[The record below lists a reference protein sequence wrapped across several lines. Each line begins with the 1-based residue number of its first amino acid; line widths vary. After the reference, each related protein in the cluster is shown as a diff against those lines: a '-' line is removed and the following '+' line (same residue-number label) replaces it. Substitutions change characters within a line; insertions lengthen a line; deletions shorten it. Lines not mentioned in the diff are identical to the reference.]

1 MISGRDTLNTLL
13 STIAEEQQR
22 MRQVDASLSNSNDE
36 LLKLD
41 SARMQELQRLARMR
55 LNYLAND
62 KAQVADTSDEQLLKF
77 IAQRDAAYAA
87 LQQRI
92 AELEGDGKAREA
104 ERAGAMAEL
113 DGAVKTIED
122 AEVATQR
129 RLEADAAYQARLE
142 AAREADRVAGRADA
156 KATQSENEQA
166 TKGEAYRADPLFSY
180 LWRRKF
186 GTAEYRAG
194 GLVFAPLLRYLD
206 GRVARLVGYQDARAN
221 YSRLLE
227 IPLRLREHATNA
239 RAAADAAHAELQRLD
254 LEARKAD
261 GIPALEEKKAAVE
274 ARIAKLDAAVQ
285 EASDRHAAALAE
297 SEKFAKGADE
307 NYLNAVEF
315 MRGQLDAAPLDV
327 LRVRALATPS
337 PEDDL
342 VVGRLAG
349 FAKRREELERTVAE
363 LRAGAEASHKRAK
376 ELDWLRANYT
386 RSGYD
391 APNTAFRDAGA
402 VKTGLTQ
409 YLTGLITMDALWR
422 LLGQQRTVVQT
433 KVDPNFGSGGFGRGT
448 VWGGGAAPPTTPGP
462 VIDVIGSVLEGI
474 FGSGGGFGGSSRG
487 GSGGFGGSSRGGSG
501 GFGGGFGG
509 GSRGGSGG
517 FGGGSK
523 GGGSRPSGGSMPRGG
538 GFKTGGKF

>member
-22 MRQVDASLSNSNDE
+22 MRQVDASLSTNNDE

-41 SARMQELQRLARMR
+41 SSRMQELQRLARMR

-62 KAQVADTSDEQLLKF
+62 KTRVEDTSDQQLLKF
-77 IAQRDAAYAA
+77 IAQRDSAYGA
-87 LQQRI
+87 LQQRVS
-92 AELEGDGKAREA
+92 ELEEKSKALEA
-104 ERAGAMAEL
+104 ERAGAMANL
-113 DGAVKTIED
+113 DAAAKAIED

-129 RLEADAAYQARLE
+129 RLESDAGYQAKLE
-142 AAREADRVAGRADA
+142 ATREADRVAGRADA
-156 KATQSENEQA
+156 KATQSESEQA

-180 LWRRKF
+180 LWRRKY
-186 GTAEYRAG
+186 GTAEYRSG
-194 GLVFAPLLRYLD
+194 GFIFAPLIRYLD

-221 YSRLLE
+221 YNRLTE

-239 RAAADAAHAELQRLD
+239 RAAADAAHAELERLD
-254 LEARKAD
+254 VEARKAD
-261 GIPALEEKKAAVE
+261 GIPALEDKKAAVE
-274 ARIAKLDAAVQ
+274 AGIAKLDAAIQ
-285 EASDRHAAALAE
+285 EASERHAAAMAE

-315 MRGQLDAAPLDV
+315 MRTQLEAAPLDV

-342 VVGRLAG
+342 VVSRLAG

-363 LRAGAEASHKRAK
+363 LRAGAEASHKRAQ
-376 ELDWLRANYT
+376 ELDWLRTNYT
-386 RSGYD
+386 RSGFD

-422 LLGQQRTVVQT
+422 LLTQQRTAVPT
-433 KVDPNFGSGGFGRGT
+433 RVDPTFGSGGFGRGT
-448 VWGGGAAPPTTPGP
+448 VWGGGTTPPPVNPGP

-474 FGSGGGFGGSSRG
+474 FGAGGGVGGSSR
-487 GSGGFGGSSRGGSG
+487 GGSSRGGSG

-509 GSRGGSGG
+509 SSRGGSGG

>member
-55 LNYLAND
+55 LNYLAKD

-448 VWGGGAAPPTTPGP
+448 VWGGGAAP
-462 VIDVIGSVLEGI
+462 
-474 FGSGGGFGGSSRG
+474 R
-487 GSGGFGGSSRGGSG
+487 
-501 GFGGGFGG
+501 
-509 GSRGGSGG
+509 
-517 FGGGSK
+517 
-523 GGGSRPSGGSMPRGG
+523 RPPAP
-538 GFKTGGKF
+538 

>member
-1 MISGRDTLNTLL
+1 MISGRDTFNTLL

-22 MRQVDASLSNSNDE
+22 MRQVDASLTKNNDE

-41 SARMQELQRLARMR
+41 SARMLELQRLARMR

-62 KAQVADTSDEQLLKF
+62 KAQVADSSDEQLLKF
-77 IAQRDAAYAA
+77 VAQRDAAYAA
-87 LQQRI
+87 LQQRVSGLQEKGG
-92 AELEGDGKAREA
+92 ALQA
-104 ERAGAMAEL
+104 ERARAMTDL
-113 DGAVKTIED
+113 DAAAKAIED

-129 RLEADAAYQARLE
+129 RLEADPDYQRRLE

-166 TKGEAYRADPLFSY
+166 TKGEAYRADPLFAY
-180 LWRRKF
+180 LWRRKY

-194 GLVFAPLLRYLD
+194 GLMFAPLLRYLD
-206 GRVARLVGYQDARAN
+206 GRIARLVGYQDARAN
-221 YSRLLE
+221 YNRLLE

-239 RAAADAAHAELQRLD
+239 RAAADAAHAEMERVD

-261 GIPALEEKKAAVE
+261 GIPALEEKKSAVE

-285 EASDRHAAALAE
+285 EASDQHAAALAE

-315 MRGQLDAAPLDV
+315 MRAQLDAAPLDV

-342 VVGRLAG
+342 VVSRLAG

-363 LRAGAEASHKRAK
+363 LRAGAEASHKRST
-376 ELDWLRANYT
+376 ELDWLRTNYT
-386 RSGYD
+386 RSGLD
-391 APNTAFRDAGA
+391 APNAAFRDAGA

-409 YLTGLITMDALWR
+409 YITGLITMDALWR
-422 LLGQQRTVVQT
+422 LLSQQRTTVPT

-448 VWGGGAAPPTTPGP
+448 VWGGGTTPPPVNPGP

-474 FGSGGGFGGSSRG
+474 FGSSGGSRPSGGLGGGFGGSSRG
-487 GSGGFGGSSRGGSG
+487 GSGGFGGGSG
-501 GFGGGFGG
+501 GS
-509 GSRGGSGG
+509 SRGGSGG